1 MNIELLL
8 FLMFFL
14 LIVVIVGKT
23 VFMVQENQRLVV
35 LRFGKL
41 FKTIGPGICMVVPFT
56 DLAVLVELNQYV
68 PGWQKMTEEDLCI
81 KVAGLVKE
89 NPDPKAFK

>member
-14 LIVVIVGKT
+14 LTVVISAKSI
-23 VFMVQENQRLVV
+23 FMVQENQRLVV

-56 DLAVLVELNQYV
+56 DLAVMVELNQYV
-68 PGWQKMTEEDLCI
+68 PEWQKMTEEDLCI

>member
-41 FKTIGPGICMVVPFT
+41 LKTIGPGICMVVPFT

-89 NPDPKAFK
+89 NPDPKAFR

>member
-1 MNIELLL
+1 MSIDILVIIV
-8 FLMFFL
+8 FFL

-68 PGWQKMTEEDLCI
+68 PGWQKMTEEDLCV

-89 NPDPKAFK
+89 NPDPKAFR

>member
-14 LIVVIVGKT
+14 LTVVISAKSI
-23 VFMVQENQRLVV
+23 FMVQENQRLVV

-56 DLAVLVELNQYV
+56 DFAVLVELNQYV